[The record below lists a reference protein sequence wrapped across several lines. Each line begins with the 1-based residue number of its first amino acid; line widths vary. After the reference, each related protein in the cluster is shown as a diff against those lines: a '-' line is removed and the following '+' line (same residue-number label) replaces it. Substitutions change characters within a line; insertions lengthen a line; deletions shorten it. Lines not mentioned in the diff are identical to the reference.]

1 METTRSSDVPR
12 DEELA
17 AEAAAGSRAAF
28 EELVSRYTLRLF
40 HFLRRRSGS
49 AEDTEDI
56 VQETFLRAYRNID
69 RYDARWKFSTWLYT
83 VAGRLAVSRHRTIK
97 VRTLGLDPE
106 SLACQSPGPQEFLAA
121 KEEGDE
127 LRRNIWGLARTLRP
141 SEYEALWLRYAEAM
155 PVKEIARALGKTQV
169 GVRALLHRSRL
180 KLGKKL
186 GGTGRATA
194 LDAVSP
200 VEHKLSIP

>member
-1 METTRSSDVPR
+1 METTRSSVVPR

-28 EELVSRYTLRLF
+28 EELVSRYTVRLF

-49 AEDTEDI
+49 AEDIEDI

-83 VAGRLAVSRHRTIK
+83 VAGRLAVSRHRAAK
-97 VRTLGLDPE
+97 APTLRLDPE
-106 SLACQSPGPQEFLAA
+106 SLPSPSPGPQEFLAG
-121 KEEGDE
+121 KEEE
-127 LRRNIWGLARTLRP
+127 RRLHLNIWGLARTLGP

-155 PVKEIARALGKTQV
+155 PVNDIARAMGRTQV

-186 GGTGRATA
+186 GGPGGATA
-194 LDAVSP
+194 MDGVSP
-200 VEHKLSIP
+200 VEHKFSVP